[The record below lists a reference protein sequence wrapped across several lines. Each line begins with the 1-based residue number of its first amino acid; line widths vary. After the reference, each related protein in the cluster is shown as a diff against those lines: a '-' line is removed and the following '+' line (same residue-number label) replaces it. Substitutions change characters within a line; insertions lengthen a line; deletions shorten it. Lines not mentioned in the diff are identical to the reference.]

1 MDAAILERLMIDD
14 ALGALSP
21 DVRALLQAHLSGRE
35 SELAQWQRVVDTARL
50 ALPPATV
57 ESLPPFPRRY
67 EWRIAP
73 SLAMGLAAAAVLLL
87 GIGIGWR
94 ITPSPSPSVAIAAAQ
109 TPAPPRPVAT
119 AGVTDFWSSKRLVAV
134 ALDTERHAQP
144 APHWDLSTNN
154 DIQSIGGVR

>member
-35 SELAQWQRVVDTARL
+35 SELAQWHRVADTAKL

-57 ESLPPFPRRY
+57 ESLPPFPRRFG
-67 EWRIAP
+67 WRMAP

-94 ITPSPSPSVAIAAAQ
+94 VAPSPSVPIAAAH

-119 AGVTDFWSSKRLVAV
+119 AGVTDFWSSNRLVAV

-144 APHWDLSTNN
+144 APHWNPSTNN
-154 DIQSIGGVR
+154 DIQSMGGVR